1 MPPEVCTVCPPVRS
15 NFLMCRGS
23 LHDGRV
29 IEMQSFVP
37 KRSNVSRWSHLDVK
51 RKLCLDVLGQTRLKL
66 NFDRI
71 RHYVFGLRNAFPLSV
86 DHHPGGSGKKKIS
99 CAYLLQDVLWDQPR
113 RRDFRITGKST
124 SDLNLLPKPESQPS
138 MSSVCHPARC
148 VQRCSRPTV
157 MSQTLAIQSRGT
169 KWATSF

>member
-1 MPPEVCTVCPPVRS
+1 
-15 NFLMCRGS
+15 MCRGS

-86 DHHPGGSGKKKIS
+86 DHHPGGSGKKK
-99 CAYLLQDVLWDQPR
+99 YLAHT
-113 RRDFRITGKST
+113 FCKMCCGT
-124 SDLNLLPKPESQPS
+124 SPDGAILGSQESR
-138 MSSVCHPARC
+138 HL
-148 VQRCSRPTV
+148 T
-157 MSQTLAIQSRGT
+157 
-169 KWATSF
+169 